1 MAKET
6 KKELTYN
13 LTYKEV
19 MDILQI
25 MNESTNCQ
33 ELHLELGDLK
43 LTIIRQANRLPG
55 KPAGHTKVEPRNAVF
70 PEASGIAE
78 FEKKEPILPE
88 PQEQDPQ
95 RLQNTSTADAQEG
108 GSSGVAV
115 KSPLIGTFYRAPA
128 PGSPPFVEVGS
139 RVKENDIV
147 GIIDVMKLMNT
158 IKAGVQGVISK
169 ICVENEQMVE
179 YGQALMIID
188 LAQKME

>member
-1 MAKET
+1 MAKEI

-19 MDILQI
+19 VDILQI
-25 MNESTNCQ
+25 MNESANCQ
-33 ELHLELGDLK
+33 ELHLELEDLK
-43 LTIIRQANRLPG
+43 LTIIRQENRPPG
-55 KPAGHTKVEPRNAVF
+55 KPAGHTKAEPRNALF

-78 FEKKEPILPE
+78 VGKKEPVLPE
-88 PQEQDPQ
+88 PEDPDPQ
-95 RLQNTSTADAQEG
+95 RLQNTSTADSQEG

-128 PGSPPFVEVGS
+128 PGAPPFVEVGS

-158 IKAGVQGVISK
+158 IKAGVRGVISK
-169 ICVENEQMVE
+169 ICVENEQLVE
-179 YGQALMIID
+179 YGQALMFID
-188 LAQKME
+188 PTQN